1 MLGLEAHDREI
12 HLDPHVPDE
21 IGRIQIRKMP
31 AFGTHWDVE
40 ANGTRGF
47 VRLAR

>member
-1 MLGLEAHDREI
+1 MLGLETRDRKI

-21 IGRIQIRKMP
+21 IGGFKFAMP
-31 AFGTHWDVE
+31 AFGARWDVE
-40 ANGTRGF
+40 ANGTRSF

>member
-1 MLGLEAHDREI
+1 MLGLEARDREI

-21 IGRIQIRKMP
+21 IGRIQIRNMP
-31 AFGTHWDVE
+31 AFGAHWDVE